1 MSIAELDSQGDGL
14 HQESPQDV
22 DDSSAQRDIPPI
34 PGKRAYHR
42 LRSVRRQQGV
52 SLRNVARR
60 LRIDVDTAR
69 DQENE
74 SCDLPLSVL
83 YLWQQVLEV
92 PAHELLVDD
101 DLPLSPPVL
110 ARARMV
116 KLMKTAAAILEKA
129 TTASMRRMV
138 MQLMEQLL
146 EIMPELKDVGPWH
159 ALGQQRST
167 SEYGRVMEHPIPED
181 FYRYD

>member
-1 MSIAELDSQGDGL
+1 MSIAEVVSHGGDL
-14 HQESPQDV
+14 QDETPKP
-22 DDSSAQRDIPPI
+22 DRQSGQR
-34 PGKRAYHR
+34 AMHR
-42 LRSVRRQQGV
+42 LHTVRRQQGV
-52 SLRNVARR
+52 SIRNVARR
-60 LRIDVDTAR
+60 LRIDVETAR
-69 DQENE
+69 MQEE
-74 SCDLPLSVL
+74 EMSDLPLSVL
-83 YLWQQVLEV
+83 YQWQKVLEV

-116 KLMKTAAAILEKA
+116 KLMKTAAAMLEKA
-129 TTASMRRMV
+129 VTPSMRRMV
-138 MQLMEQLL
+138 LQLMEQLM

-167 SEYGRVMEHPIPED
+167 SEYGRVMDHPIPED